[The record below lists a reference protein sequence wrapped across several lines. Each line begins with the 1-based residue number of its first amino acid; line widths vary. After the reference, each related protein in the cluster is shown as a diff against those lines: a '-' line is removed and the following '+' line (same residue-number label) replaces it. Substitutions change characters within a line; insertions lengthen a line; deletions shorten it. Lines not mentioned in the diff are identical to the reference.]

1 MSDLIKQ
8 NVKAYISSAANMPV
22 SEIKDEY
29 VLKEDPLKL
38 DDTKLGFLTLSLR
51 GYIKTLNPSETITVK
66 EIRKNGLSVKGT
78 CELVVKK
85 IES

>member
-8 NVKAYISSAANMPV
+8 NVKAYISSFANLPI

-29 VLKEDPLKL
+29 VLKESPLSL

-51 GYIKTLNPSETITVK
+51 GYVKSLKQSETLTIKELRQKDFTVK
-66 EIRKNGLSVKGT
+66 KT
-78 CELVVKK
+78 YELIIKK
-85 IES
+85 VES